1 MSEGE
6 SKTDAVAAPGAEGA
20 ERAAPVLPTATP
32 SAATPPEAV
41 VSAEVSAEAAVSAEE
56 PEDPVVSAEESSE
69 AAASSEVPA
78 DASARA
84 QRPTDP
90 VASVSLEV
98 EIADERDKAPGIHVH
113 LYGQTDVGLVREH
126 NEDNFL
132 LVDLST
138 NVRGVDERLLK
149 HTIGPRG
156 SLFVVCDGM
165 GGAAAGEVASQMA
178 VDTLHDIM
186 TTGGAP
192 ESRDDFAR
200 RLVSAVEEAGSRIFS
215 AAKMDRTRRGMG
227 TTSTVVGVVD
237 KILFVGQVGD
247 SRAYALRGGKD
258 FALIT
263 KDQSLVNQLI
273 EAGQLTEEEAEAFEH
288 SNIILQALGTA
299 EQVTVDLTFL
309 ELKRGDRVM
318 VCSDGL
324 SGLVHGEMIKDV
336 LATVADPR
344 ACCATLIEM
353 ARAGGGHDNITVIV
367 ADFRGAD
374 LAPPDD
380 TTRVAYQQ
388 YPLPDSP
395 DTRSSLPPRETG
407 IKVGGPK
414 PGSDVKSDPY
424 ARRRARVAAEDAPNR
439 RWTWVAVGLLVLVLA
454 AVAYVVVSLGWGGPR
469 LSFGGGEAQGDH
481 GLVAPAPTR
490 DVPAPPVEVRVVSDV
505 RHGDLWIDG
514 VRRMALNPSGRTVLE
529 LPPGA
534 YSLEARTPEG
544 ASAATASVTVVAGAV
559 MEFALSIPAGSG
571 DTAGEGLDGLGDP
584 FAGPANGPF
593 GGPIRHPVA
602 GSDGGPVDVADAGT
616 ASPETA
622 APPSGGAPSIV
633 APRRPPAPAAGEARV
648 PSGGTPPRAASA
660 APPPPPGPVPENPFG
675 P

>member
-6 SKTDAVAAPGAEGA
+6 PKTDAAAVPGTEG
-20 ERAAPVLPTATP
+20 AAPVPSTTTP
-32 SAATPPEAV
+32 SAAVPAEAV
-41 VSAEVSAEAAVSAEE
+41 VSAAVPADAAVSAEK
-56 PEDPVVSAEESSE
+56 PEDPVVSAEVATE
-69 AAASSEVPA
+69 A
-78 DASARA
+78 DANAEALAGASVRA

-90 VASVSLEV
+90 AASAVLDAEL
-98 EIADERDKAPGIHVH
+98 ADERDKAPGIHVH

-149 HTIGPRG
+149 HKIGPRG

-186 TTGGAP
+186 TTGGEP
-192 ESRDDFAR
+192 ESRDHFAR

-380 TTRVAYQQ
+380 STRVAYQQ

-424 ARRRARVAAEDAPNR
+424 ARRRARVATEDSPAW
-439 RWTWVAVGLLVLVLA
+439 RWTWVAVALLLVVLA
-454 AVAYVVVSLGWGGPR
+454 AVAYVVVSWGWGATHASLGAD
-469 LSFGGGEAQGDH
+469 GEQGDR
-481 GLVAPAPTR
+481 GLVAPSPTH
-490 DVPAPPVEVRVVSDV
+490 DVQVPPVEVRVVSDV
-505 RHGDLWIDG
+505 RHGDLWVDG
-514 VRRMALNPSGRTVLE
+514 ARRMALNPSGRTVLE

-534 YSLEARTPEG
+534 YSFEARTPEG
-544 ASAATASVTVVAGAV
+544 ASAATASVTVVAGAA
-559 MEFALSIPAGSG
+559 MEFALSMPAGSG
-571 DTAGEGLDGLGDP
+571 NTAGEGLVGMGDP
-584 FAGPANGPF
+584 FAGPLDGPF

-602 GSDGGPVDVADAGT
+602 GPDGGPVDVPDARAAT
-616 ASPETA
+616 QETA
-622 APPSGGAPSIV
+622 APLSGEVPSVVAPRRLRAPVVGTAQPPSGGAP
-633 APRRPPAPAAGEARV
+633 PNP
-648 PSGGTPPRAASA
+648 ASA
-660 APPPPPGPVPENPFG
+660 SPQPPPGPVPENPFER
-675 P
+675 

>member
-6 SKTDAVAAPGAEGA
+6 PKTDAAAVPGTEG
-20 ERAAPVLPTATP
+20 AAPVPSTTTP
-32 SAATPPEAV
+32 SAAVPAEAV
-41 VSAEVSAEAAVSAEE
+41 VSAAVPADAAVSAEK
-56 PEDPVVSAEESSE
+56 PEDPVVSAEVATE
-69 AAASSEVPA
+69 A
-78 DASARA
+78 DANAEALAGASVRA

-90 VASVSLEV
+90 AASAVLDAEL
-98 EIADERDKAPGIHVH
+98 ADERDKAPGIHVH

-149 HTIGPRG
+149 HKIGPRG

-380 TTRVAYQQ
+380 ATRVAYQQ

-424 ARRRARVAAEDAPNR
+424 ARRRARVAAEESPAR
-439 RWTWVAVGLLVLVLA
+439 RWTWVAVALFLVVLA
-454 AVAYVVVSLGWGGPR
+454 AIAYVVVSWGWGGTR
-469 LSFGGGEAQGDH
+469 ASLGADEAQGGG
-481 GLVAPAPTR
+481 GLVAPPPAH

-505 RHGDLWIDG
+505 RHGDLWVDG
-514 VRRMALNPSGRTVLE
+514 ARRMALNPSGRTVLE

-534 YSLEARTPEG
+534 YSLEARTSEG
-544 ASAATASVTVVAGAV
+544 ASAATASVTVVAGAA

-571 DTAGEGLDGLGDP
+571 NTAGEGLVGMGDP
-584 FAGPANGPF
+584 FAGPADGPF
-593 GGPIRHPVA
+593 GGPIRHLVA
-602 GSDGGPVDVADAGT
+602 GPDGGPVDASDARA
-616 ASPETA
+616 ASPEPT
-622 APPSGGAPSIV
+622 APPSGDAPSV
-633 APRRPPAPAAGEARV
+633 ATPRRPAAPVVGAPQV
-648 PSGGTPPRAASA
+648 PTGGTPSRPVSA